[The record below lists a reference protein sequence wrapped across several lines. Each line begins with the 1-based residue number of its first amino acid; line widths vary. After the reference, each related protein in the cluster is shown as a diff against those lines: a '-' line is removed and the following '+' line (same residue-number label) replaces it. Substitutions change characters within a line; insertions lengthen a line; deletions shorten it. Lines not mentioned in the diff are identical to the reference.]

1 MPHPAEASGT
11 QIRCAGL
18 GSRHFSAFVQVRA
31 LVTVDV
37 PQILSSGA
45 GLPSPQHMAWIFLV
59 CPVPNLI
66 GMGWGSIGE
75 TIEGVGT
82 ASDRF
87 A

>member
-1 MPHPAEASGT
+1 
-11 QIRCAGL
+11 
-18 GSRHFSAFVQVRA
+18 
-31 LVTVDV
+31 
-37 PQILSSGA
+37 
-45 GLPSPQHMAWIFLV
+45 MAWIFLV

-87 A
+87 TEFCTKYLYNCTKYLNVKQEPLATYDATPGARRGGADMVEAARG